1 MYPRI
6 RTDLERDWHVLKL
19 IMNELHKEEAGGSPT
34 VQNTAK
40 LFEPNGPRRYELPE
54 PWTHGDVFYEGA
66 NLTIRSKTEGIR
78 YSR

>member
-1 MYPRI
+1 
-6 RTDLERDWHVLKL
+6 
-19 IMNELHKEEAGGSPT
+19 MNELHKEEAGGSPT

>member
-1 MYPRI
+1 MHPEI
-6 RTDLERDWHVLKL
+6 ATDFGGWEDVLKL

-54 PWTHGDVFYEGA
+54 TWAHGYVFDDGA
-66 NLTIRSKTEGIR
+66 NLTIRSKIEGIR